1 MSVYG
6 VWLAGAR
13 PRTWPAAIVPVMV
26 GSSASQAAPE
36 GVRVILVLVVAL
48 FLQIGVNYANDY
60 SDGIRG
66 SDDSRVGPM
75 RLVASG
81 AAKPLSVR
89 RAALLS
95 FVIAAV
101 AGLYLAVLTSLWLV
115 PIGAGAI
122 VAAWCYTGG
131 PRPYGYSGL
140 GELFVFV
147 FFGLVASVGSTYVQ
161 DEEVTALAV
170 GASIPVGLLAVAL
183 LVTNN
188 LRDLPKD
195 ALVGKNTL
203 AVRMGDKPTRVMY
216 VLCIVMSV
224 LCLPYLSLLRPAV
237 LIAVLSVLLAVK
249 PIRLVARG
257 ATGQELI
264 AVLGATGKLQ
274 MLFGVLLSVGLAIG
288 I

>member
-1 MSVYG
+1 
-6 VWLAGAR
+6 
-13 PRTWPAAIVPVMV
+13 MV

-216 VLCIVMSV
+216 VLCIVMSL

-237 LIAVLSVLLAVK
+237 LVALLSVFLAVK

-257 ATGQELI
+257 VTGQELI

>member
-1 MSVYG
+1 M
-6 VWLAGAR
+6 
-13 PRTWPAAIVPVMV
+13 PVIV

-36 GVRVILVLVVAL
+36 GVRVILVLVIAL

-115 PIGAGAI
+115 PIGAAAI

-147 FFGLVASVGSTYVQ
+147 FFGLVATVGSTYVQ

-216 VLCIVMSV
+216 VLCIVMSL

-237 LIAVLSVLLAVK
+237 LIALLSVLLAVK

>member
-1 MSVYG
+1 
-6 VWLAGAR
+6 
-13 PRTWPAAIVPVMV
+13 MV

-95 FVIAAV
+95 FVVAAV

-257 ATGQELI
+257 ATGQDLV

>member
-95 FVIAAV
+95 FVVAAV

-115 PIGAGAI
+115 PIGAAAI

-257 ATGQELI
+257 ATGQDLI

>member
-95 FVIAAV
+95 FVVAAV

-115 PIGAGAI
+115 PIGAAAI

-170 GASIPVGLLAVAL
+170 GASIPVGLL
-183 LVTNN
+183 
-188 LRDLPKD
+188 
-195 ALVGKNTL
+195 
-203 AVRMGDKPTRVMY
+203 
-216 VLCIVMSV
+216 
-224 LCLPYLSLLRPAV
+224 SL
-237 LIAVLSVLLAVK
+237 IH
-249 PIRLVARG
+249 I
-257 ATGQELI
+257 
-264 AVLGATGKLQ
+264 
-274 MLFGVLLSVGLAIG
+274 
-288 I
+288 

>member
-95 FVIAAV
+95 FGVAAV

-115 PIGAGAI
+115 PIGAAAI

-257 ATGQELI
+257 ATGQDLV

>member
-89 RAALLS
+89 RAALLA
-95 FVIAAV
+95 FVVAAV

-115 PIGAGAI
+115 PIGAAAI

-257 ATGQELI
+257 ATGQDLV

>member
-36 GVRVILVLVVAL
+36 GVRVILVLVIAL

-95 FVIAAV
+95 FVVAAV

-115 PIGAGAI
+115 PIGAAAI

-257 ATGQELI
+257 ATGQDLV